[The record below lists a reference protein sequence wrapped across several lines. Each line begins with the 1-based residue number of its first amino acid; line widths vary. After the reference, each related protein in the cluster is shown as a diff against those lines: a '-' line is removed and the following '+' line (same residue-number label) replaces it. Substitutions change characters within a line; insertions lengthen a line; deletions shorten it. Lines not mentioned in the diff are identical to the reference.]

1 MNCIA
6 GVVGMYSMFTWRY
19 VRLTRST
26 LSHVTVNRPVC
37 KRCIADCTWR
47 GIHHEVVCGIVI
59 SGDWQSDESPGGIEL
74 MLNVLQYIIARVG
87 AQRVRNVRVV
97 NPEWLSRL
105 ETRARICSNVSC
117 TGVQHHG
124 WCTAVDGE
132 HATTKRSI
140 NTDQGKSR
148 RLC

>member
-1 MNCIA
+1 MC
-6 GVVGMYSMFTWRY
+6 
-19 VRLTRST
+19 
-26 LSHVTVNRPVC
+26 
-37 KRCIADCTWR
+37 
-47 GIHHEVVCGIVI
+47 
-59 SGDWQSDESPGGIEL
+59 SGDCEFNTSPGGIEL

-87 AQRVRNVRVV
+87 SQRVRNVRVV

-117 TGVQHHG
+117 TGVQYHG

-140 NTDQGKSR
+140 NTDQGKR
-148 RLC
+148 KIL